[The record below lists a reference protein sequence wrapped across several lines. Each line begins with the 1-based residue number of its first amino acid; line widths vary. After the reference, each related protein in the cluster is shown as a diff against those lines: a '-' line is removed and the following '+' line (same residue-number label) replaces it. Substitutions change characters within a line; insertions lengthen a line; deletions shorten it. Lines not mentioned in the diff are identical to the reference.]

1 MKTAVEWYNEQLNL
15 YGDMA
20 FNKEI
25 SLGQYHIKKQELL
38 EQAKEME
45 KEQIVEGFNF
55 GVYDGGALIKKYKMS
70 GEQYYTETFNQQKQ

>member
-1 MKTAVEWYNEQLNL
+1 MKTAVEWLIDELRNKHGLSIDL
-15 YGDMA
+15 YSE
-20 FNKEI
+20 F
-25 SLGQYHIKKQELL
+25 

-70 GEQYYTETFNQQKQ
+70 GEQYYNETFKQQEQ